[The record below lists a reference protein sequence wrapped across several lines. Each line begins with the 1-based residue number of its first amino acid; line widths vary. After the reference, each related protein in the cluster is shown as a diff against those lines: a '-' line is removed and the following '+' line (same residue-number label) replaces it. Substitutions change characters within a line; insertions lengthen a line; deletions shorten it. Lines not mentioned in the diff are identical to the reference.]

1 MIYTDDSSGGAD
13 DCNEGENYQDVFSAL
28 EVLRQLSD
36 YRNVDRYQG
45 REHNLEPAQR
55 FLDSIRL
62 RHGSLYT
69 CIYCARRIRY
79 LISQEA
85 DPARGARGRKGNLA

>member
-1 MIYTDDSSGGAD
+1 VIYTDDSSGGAD

-45 REHNLEPAQR
+45 REHKLEPAQR

-79 LISQEA
+79 LISLEA
-85 DPARGARGRKGNLA
+85 DPARGVRGRKGNLA